1 MNHNSGI
8 ETDSDDSLHVVNTS
22 DLGGSEFVTHDIATG
37 EEFSDGEQSAVSQG
51 CEVRLEVQKVLSSSR
66 TVLCNAV
73 QSSFHSI
80 QRSPASTRTLGVGD
94 PFVKP
99 RYRRVAFPGQQERQ
113 HIAGHL
119 LEDFWHA

>member
-1 MNHNSGI
+1 MNNSGI
-8 ETDSDDSLHVVNTS
+8 ETDSDDGLHVVNTS
-22 DLGGSEFVTHDIATG
+22 DLGGSELVTHGIATG
-37 EEFSDGEQSAVSQG
+37 EEFSDGKQSAVSQG
-51 CEVRLEVQKVLSSSR
+51 CEVRSEVQKILSSSR

-99 RYRRVAFPGQQERQ
+99 RYRRVAFV
-113 HIAGHL
+113 HL
-119 LEDFWHA
+119 AS